1 MNQIKKLLSEKPFI
15 IMGGTLVI
23 GLLLGWLMFGGNNG
37 PATTAGEPSAE
48 EHVHEAGTIWT
59 CSMHP
64 QIREDGPG
72 NCPICGMELI
82 PLAKEE
88 DIGEEIS
95 ADAVVLSASAMKIA
109 EVETSVVIRGIPS
122 KDLVLPGMVK
132 PDERR
137 IHELTAHFPGR
148 IEKLYVNFTGQRVRK
163 GEVLASIFS
172 PELVSAQKEL
182 FEAIKYRESSP
193 QIYEAA
199 RNKLRLWLL
208 TDKQIDGIEQSGKV
222 KFYFD
227 IESPGYG
234 TVTKRNVAQGDHV
247 MEGMSM
253 FQVIDLTHVWVEFD
267 AYESDIPWIKV
278 GSAVDITIK
287 SIPGKVFKSRVT
299 FIDPV
304 LDQSTRTTIVRAEL
318 NNKSGKLRPGMFAQG
333 AVKSTL
339 SNKKKFLMVPKSA
352 VLWTGKKAVVYL
364 KEDHGKTFAFH
375 YRQITLGEDTGPYF
389 VVADG
394 LNEGDEVVTN
404 GTFKIDAAAQLQ
416 GKRSMMNPEGG
427 KVSTGH
433 NHGGKTMSDE
443 EMKNMDEGQR
453 AAAAKATAEPP
464 MDFKMQLGVVVD
476 QYLVLKNA
484 FVKSDEG
491 EVEAAAQ
498 KTLDALGKVDMT
510 LLKGDA
516 HLQWMKLQKPI
527 EDNLKGIIQMKGIE
541 MKRSHFG
548 ILSDKLS
555 KAIDLFGVHSN
566 ETSTLY
572 IEFCPMAFNNKGASW
587 ISEIKEIKNP
597 YFGDAML
604 TCGEVTK
611 VIK

>member
-1 MNQIKKLLSEKPFI
+1 MNKIKKILSEKPFVVL
-15 IMGGTLVI
+15 GVTLVV
-23 GLLLGWLMFGGNNG
+23 GLLLGWLFFGGSETTP
-37 PATTAGEPSAE
+37 PAGTETAAKKD
-48 EHVHEAGTIWT
+48 VHEKGTIWT

-64 QIREDGPG
+64 QIREDAPG

-82 PLAKEE
+82 PLAQEE
-88 DIGEEIS
+88 NNAEEIS
-95 ADAVVLSASAMKIA
+95 ADAVVLSAAAMKIA
-109 EVETSVVIRGIPS
+109 EVETSVVIKGVPS
-122 KDLVLPGMVK
+122 KTVVLPGMVK

-148 IEKLYVNFTGQRVRK
+148 IEKLYVNFTGQKVRK

-172 PELVSAQKEL
+172 PDLVSAQKEL
-182 FEAIKYRESSP
+182 FEAIKYRDTSP
-193 QIYEAA
+193 RIYEAA

-208 TDKQIDGIEQSGKV
+208 TDEQIDGIERSGKV

-227 IESPGYG
+227 IVSPGYG

-253 FQVIDLTHVWVEFD
+253 FQIIDLSHVWVEFD

-278 GSAVDITIK
+278 GSKVDITIK

-304 LDQSTRTTIVRAEL
+304 LDQSTRTTVVRAEL
-318 NNKSGKLRPGMFAQG
+318 NNRSGELRPGMFAKG
-333 AVKSTL
+333 IIKSVL
-339 SNKKKFLMVPKSA
+339 SKGKEALLVPKSS
-352 VLWTGKKAVVYL
+352 VLWTGKRSVVYV
-364 KEDHGKTFAFH
+364 KEQHGQSYAFH
-375 YRQITLGEDTGPYF
+375 YREITLGEDTGPYY
-389 VVADG
+389 VVLDG
-394 LNEGDEVVTN
+394 LKEGEEVVTN

-416 GKRSMMNPEGG
+416 GKPSMMNPEGG

-433 NHGGKTMSDE
+433 NHGGKPMSDE
-443 EMKNMDEGQR
+443 EMKEMDQEDQ
-453 AAAAKATAEPP
+453 AKKQASSETP
-464 MDFKMQLGVVVD
+464 MDFKMQLGAVVD
-476 QYLVLKNA
+476 QYLTLKNA
-484 FVKSDEG
+484 FVKSDEN

-510 LLKGDA
+510 LLQGDA
-516 HLQWMKLQKPI
+516 HIQWMKLQKPI

-548 ILSDKLS
+548 IVSEKLS
-555 KAIDLFGVHSN
+555 KAIELFGVQSQK
-566 ETSTLY
+566 TSVLY

-597 YFGDAML
+597 YFGDAMP